1 LVPAI
6 DHFARAGRNALGHE
20 REGELASFIRGF
32 ALLLGVEAEARLAKL
47 LYEPSGFADAER
59 ASVSARPT
67 QAERWETALELAFR
81 RPYGVATAPLTE
93 KALPHSAFRL
103 QRAVFCRR
111 RCSVAFIISVK
122 SAAGRISK
130 TLPYVRAGCC
140 TMSCTA

>member
-1 LVPAI
+1 MKSPAKIYEFHVANLRMVGSAI

-67 QAERWETALELAFR
+67 QAERWET
-81 RPYGVATAPLTE
+81 
-93 KALPHSAFRL
+93 
-103 QRAVFCRR
+103 
-111 RCSVAFIISVK
+111 SVDTQNRQLIDT
-122 SAAGRISK
+122 SK
-130 TLPYVRAGCC
+130 PAIN
-140 TMSCTA
+140 